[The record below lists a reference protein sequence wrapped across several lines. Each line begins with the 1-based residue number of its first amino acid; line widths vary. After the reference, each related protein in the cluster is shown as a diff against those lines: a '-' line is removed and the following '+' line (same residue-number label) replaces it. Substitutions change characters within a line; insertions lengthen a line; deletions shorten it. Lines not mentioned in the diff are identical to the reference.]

1 VNVNLLH
8 RQAMKDSTESNADN
22 RRVFVQGNEED
33 AQEEPLSPL
42 EGKEVKEMGREG
54 RDRKKGEF
62 RSMTKM
68 PKDTYINAT
77 ALNVVSIPHNLN
89 TVGKLDEH
97 FSKFGH
103 IINIEVLQSQK
114 KAVVKFSSHA
124 EALKAI
130 KSPEAVLG
138 NRFIKVFWVTD
149 EDEIAEVKKAEAEK
163 QKSQEEVAKFIEEKK
178 KQKVEAAKAAKRK
191 QDELV
196 QKKLEQTK
204 EKQKMLSK
212 LIEMSKKPNLPNQTK
227 STILEQIKGLTQSI
241 KTDLGTIAKPP
252 SAIPPTPSSSAY
264 LPTSSFKRQKIVQKP
279 TKEQLDRDLDEVKR
293 KHEDDHLAA
302 LHSKLESLQ
311 KEAKLLGIKDTLPGR
326 GRGRGRG
333 RAWIGRGRG
342 RGAWG
347 RGGGLILD
355 NRTSSFK
362 LSNLPEGNLNSDLLR
377 EHFGQFGEVVDVKIE
392 APDAIIK
399 MDTRHNAE
407 LAIKKG
413 ATINEHQARITWLNE
428 QADDML
434 VSQGPEDEGTA
445 EEGETVVEELEFYRN
460 DGGGA
465 SDSDNEEDT
474 WRR

>member
-1 VNVNLLH
+1 
-8 RQAMKDSTESNADN
+8 
-22 RRVFVQGNEED
+22 
-33 AQEEPLSPL
+33 
-42 EGKEVKEMGREG
+42 
-54 RDRKKGEF
+54 
-62 RSMTKM
+62 
-68 PKDTYINAT
+68 
-77 ALNVVSIPHNLN
+77 VV
-89 TVGKLDEH
+89 
-97 FSKFGH
+97 
-103 IINIEVLQSQK
+103 
-114 KAVVKFSSHA
+114 
-124 EALKAI
+124 
-130 KSPEAVLG
+130 
-138 NRFIKVFWVTD
+138 
-149 EDEIAEVKKAEAEK
+149 
-163 QKSQEEVAKFIEEKK
+163 KFIEEKK

-212 LIEMSKKPNLPNQTK
+212 LIDMSKKPNVANPTK
-227 STILEQIKGLTQSI
+227 TTILDQIKNLTQSI
-241 KTDLGTIAKPP
+241 KTDLGSIAKPTPAAP
-252 SAIPPTPSSSAY
+252 STQPPAAY
-264 LPTSSFKRQKIVQKP
+264 LPTTSFKRQKIVQKT

-311 KEAKLLGIKDTLPGR
+311 KEAKLLGIKDTVPGR

-434 VSQGPEDEGTA
+434 VSQGPEDEGPA
-445 EEGETVVEELEFYRN
+445 EEAEPVVEEFFRH

-465 SDSDNEEDT
+465 SDSDNEDT